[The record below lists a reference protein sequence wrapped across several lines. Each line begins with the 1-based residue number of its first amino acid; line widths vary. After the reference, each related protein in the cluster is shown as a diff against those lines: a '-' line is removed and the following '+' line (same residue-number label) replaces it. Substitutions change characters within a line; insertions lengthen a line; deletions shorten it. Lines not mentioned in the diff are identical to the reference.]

1 MAVRGPFVVAFA
13 GLAGLATLTSACVP
27 GRIYTHIHGPLSTN
41 FHETPV
47 YSPTQKGR
55 ESDVKHLSIPLI
67 KIDLSLDLMWNSNAI
82 GDIARLQGIEEIYYA
97 DLERL
102 SILGIWN
109 QYTVHVDGRPAD
121 KGASGA
127 PETSPKPGAGG

>member
-1 MAVRGPFVVAFA
+1 MSVRGPFAVAFA
-13 GLAGLATLTSACVP
+13 ALVGLAGLTSACVP
-27 GRIYTHIHGPLSTN
+27 GRIYTHIRGPLSTN

-47 YSPTQKGR
+47 YSSKQKGR

-82 GDIARLQGIEEIYYA
+82 GDIARHQGIEEVYYA

-109 QYTVHVDGRPAD
+109 QYTVHVYGRPSEKAAD
-121 KGASGA
+121 ADPA
-127 PETSPKPGAGG
+127 AGTTK